1 MSSLTA
7 IFGSSAEKEQDSE
20 KLMDLYWNRA
30 ELKKEFAGMRKEQ
43 FQLKDKIKKQD
54 AMIARGRQKLD
65 HLEGLLADPEWAH
78 NVVVHFQLRG
88 LSDRCQ
94 NKLASF
100 AELLKQ
106 QREQKQ
112 HESLLGEWHTEL
124 AQEAEQ
130 VQQQILDK
138 QEYIHRLED
147 QLQAE
152 RRRLTSMSAIA
163 RLFKGRSITT
173 TLDDLAEQVE
183 TAQQEENALGEEIDA
198 VRDREPPDTQGLDIP
213 TKRSINFM
221 ILAFAQQIY
230 LHFEEE
236 ELAALIRD
244 ATDRSVGTVNYGNR
258 DDCME
263 LLRRMQSSADELEQS
278 TDFAGDLQKRA
289 RTLSE
294 HAKFQDNSGAVPS
307 AATVARLIRIDGD
320 GVVTES
326 ELDMLGENYWGIAQM
341 LSR

>member
-1 MSSLTA
+1 
-7 IFGSSAEKEQDSE
+7 
-20 KLMDLYWNRA
+20 MDLYWNRA

-43 FQLKDKIKKQD
+43 YQLNDKIKKQD

-94 NKLASF
+94 NKLAGF

-112 HESLLGEWHTEL
+112 HESLLGEWHAEL
-124 AQEAEQ
+124 AHEAEQ

-152 RRRLTSMSAIA
+152 RRRLTSMSAFA
-163 RLFKGRSITT
+163 RLFRGRSITT

-183 TAQQEENALGEEIDA
+183 MAQQEENALGDEIDA

-230 LHFEEE
+230 LHFDNDD
-236 ELAALIRD
+236 LAVLIKD
-244 ATDRSVGTVNYGNR
+244 ATDKSVGTVNYGNKE
-258 DDCME
+258 DCME
-263 LLRRMQSSADELEQS
+263 LLQRMQSSADELEKS
-278 TDFAGDLQKRA
+278 TDFAGILQKRA
-289 RTLSE
+289 RQLSE
-294 HAKFQDNSGAVPS
+294 HAKFQDNSGAVPN
-307 AATVARLIRIDGD
+307 AATVARLLRIDGD
-320 GVVTES
+320 GIVKES
-326 ELDMLGENYWGIAQM
+326 ELDMLGENYWGISQI